1 MSPSSPRSSGSLH
14 THHVAAGAGRS
25 ARRFRVWTPA
35 GYTTDPTHRYPVLYV
50 QDGQNVF
57 DGDSAFAGV
66 GWELGTTAQRLIDK
80 QQLPPLLLVGID
92 NSGAHRTDEYTPVP
106 WHGRGGHA
114 ADLAHLLIE
123 AIKPFVDRHYRTRPD
138 AEHTAIAGSSLG
150 GLFALHTGLR
160 RLDVFGHVAALSPSV
175 FWGDDHLL
183 RLLAPLPHRLPVR
196 IWLDAGKRETANVR
210 DGARRLAELLLGKGW
225 QKHRTARR
233 ATLRHVEVAGGR
245 HDERSWGRRFDRVL
259 KFLFPMPAAPAKR
272 RRRQPP
278 PPATG

>member
-1 MSPSSPRSSGSLH
+1 MSPGSLH
-14 THHVAAGAGRS
+14 THHVAASGSSRN
-25 ARRFRVWTPA
+25 RRFRVWTPA
-35 GYTTDPTHRYPVLYV
+35 GYATDPTHRYPVLYL

-66 GWELGTTAQRLIDK
+66 GWDLGATAQRLIDK
-80 QQLPPLLLVGID
+80 NRLPPLLLVGID
-92 NSGAHRTDEYTPVP
+92 NAGARRTDDYTPVP

-114 ADLAHLLIE
+114 AELADVLVE
-123 AIKPFVDRHYRTRPD
+123 TIKPFVDRHYRTRPEP
-138 AEHTAIAGSSLG
+138 EHTAIAGSSLG

-160 RLDVFGHVAALSPSV
+160 RPDVFGHIAALSPSV

-183 RLLAPLPHRLPVR
+183 RLLAMLPQRLPVR
-196 IWLDAGKRETANVR
+196 IWIDAGKRETANVR
-210 DGARRLAELLLGKGW
+210 DSARRLAELLLSKGW

-259 KFLFPMPAAPAKR
+259 TFLFPRPAAPAKR
-272 RRRQPP
+272 RHRQPC